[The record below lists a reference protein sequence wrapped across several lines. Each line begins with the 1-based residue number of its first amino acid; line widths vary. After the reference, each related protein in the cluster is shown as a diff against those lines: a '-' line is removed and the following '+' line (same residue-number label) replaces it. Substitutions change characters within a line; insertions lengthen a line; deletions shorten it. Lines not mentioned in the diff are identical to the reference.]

1 MNEKLRGIME
11 KERVM
16 ISKRDESLHL
26 QTGAWKRRK
35 TRLTCKAVNNIQKA
49 LHVRLKKAG

>member
-16 ISKRDESLHL
+16 IGKRDGSSHL
-26 QTGAWKRRK
+26 QTGVWKRRK
-35 TRLTCKAVNNIQKA
+35 TRLTCKAVNSTQKA